1 MNLFYTLLLLLL
13 LLSGFSESLQHVK
26 PPDLLHTT
34 RVTVCPN
41 IGSAQ
46 LGGLAPVLPQNE
58 VYRIAPPQN
67 EVYKITL
74 PQNEVYR
81 IALPQNEVYKIVL
94 FQNEVVPTLSEV
106 LNFDLTLSG
115 VFKFVPLLNEVFE
128 IVAPKCQLFNSVK
141 TIAKFVLN
149 LGVKNFDHLI
159 SILIHGGEKLG
170 WAFRILL
177 ECLQHVLKMYTWS
190 LSENQASI

>member
-26 PPDLLHTT
+26 APDLLHTT

-67 EVYKITL
+67 EVYR
-74 PQNEVYR
+74 V
-81 IALPQNEVYKIVL
+81 VL
-94 FQNEVVPTLSEV
+94 SQNEVVLTSSEV
-106 LNFDLTLSG
+106 LSFDLTLSG

-128 IVAPKCQLFNSVK
+128 IAPKCQLFNSVK
-141 TIAKFVLN
+141 TLVI
-149 LGVKNFDHLI
+149 
-159 SILIHGGEKLG
+159 
-170 WAFRILL
+170 
-177 ECLQHVLKMYTWS
+177 
-190 LSENQASI
+190 

>member
-58 VYRIAPPQN
+58 VYRI
-67 EVYKITL
+67 
-74 PQNEVYR
+74 
-81 IALPQNEVYKIVL
+81 VL
-94 FQNEVVPTLSEV
+94 SQNEVVPTSSEV

-141 TIAKFVLN
+141 T
-149 LGVKNFDHLI
+149 LI
-159 SILIHGGEKLG
+159 I
-170 WAFRILL
+170 
-177 ECLQHVLKMYTWS
+177 
-190 LSENQASI
+190 